1 MKDEGEVIIA
11 WIIEM
16 LILDKSADIG
26 GGEGWL
32 IFLLANAVFVMY
44 CIYQYR
50 REQDLK
56 RERRKVREA
65 EYHIKRAYESRG
77 EKIDCN

>member
-1 MKDEGEVIIA
+1 MKDEGELVIA
-11 WIIEM
+11 FIIEM
-16 LILDKSADIG
+16 LIIEKSTDIG
-26 GGEGWL
+26 GDPGW
-32 IFLLANAVFVMY
+32 IIYLLANALLVMF
-44 CIYQYR
+44 CIYQHR

-65 EYHIKRAYESRG
+65 EYYIKRAYESRG